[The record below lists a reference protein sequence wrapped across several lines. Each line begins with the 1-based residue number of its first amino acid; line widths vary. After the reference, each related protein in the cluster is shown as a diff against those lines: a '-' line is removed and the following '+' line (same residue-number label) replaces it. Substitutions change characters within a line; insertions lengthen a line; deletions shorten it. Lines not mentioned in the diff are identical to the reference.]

1 MIVERLIE
9 LCCATCEYYLPGA
22 DGQYIC
28 AYDGNWVTPDWFCRH
43 WEEKEDENEL

>member
-1 MIVERLIE
+1 MEGLIK

-28 AYDGNWVTPDWFCRH
+28 AYGGNWVTADWFCRH
-43 WEEKEDENEL
+43 WEQKEDESDA

>member
-1 MIVERLIE
+1 MPLIE

-28 AYDGNWVTPDWFCRH
+28 AYDGNWVTADWFCRH
-43 WEEKEDENEL
+43 WEQKEDENEL

>member
-28 AYDGNWVTPDWFCRH
+28 AYDGNWVTGDWFCRH
-43 WEEKEDENEL
+43 WEERENESI